1 VLEWRPVDLHVVWWT
16 VQVEFAAWGAVLAV
30 YAKGVTA
37 ESVLIAMGASSC
49 DATETTAGGCIE
61 AV

>member
-1 VLEWRPVDLHVVWWT
+1 MSGGQWICMWLGGLF
-16 VQVEFAAWGAVLAV
+16 QVEFAAWGAVLAV